1 MVTQNHYN
9 ILYKKINLHTQ
20 SILIITNL
28 IKDFFYIEVPFIFFI
43 LQFIFTKIRWLK
55 IKKIKFDTDRPSL

>member
-43 LQFIFTKIRWLK
+43 LQFIFTKIR
-55 IKKIKFDTDRPSL
+55 